1 MDINH
6 FQKQLG
12 VTVNQAMKDSIPL
25 TQVTAVLDT
34 LSFELKFKLMRQLE
48 KQNELP
54 TQPAQIMPPPK
65 IVIEHGGNN

>member
-1 MDINH
+1 MLIQD
-6 FQKQLG
+6 FQKELG
-12 VTVNQAMKDSIPL
+12 AIVNQAMKDSIPL

-54 TQPAQIMPPPK
+54 FKMELEDSGKQD
-65 IVIEHGGNN
+65 N